1 MEACGHARGRRLD
14 CLELTA
20 LVRARVRGG
29 ERGLR
34 SSRGRAGRAR
44 VPRARA
50 CDPIPHITLRSTVD
64 RALYTDVRPTLTA
77 CRQKPGRG
85 RGAGDRNVSGP
96 RKGTGPRAVLSA
108 CRTLGSRPPA
118 RSSGIRCVGGRS
130 GELRGTTG
138 PKRGETSM
146 SGLSRLPPP
155 PVISG
160 GNSEAAD
167 TSQRWSGGRPFT
179 GVSRGTL
186 QRCARSC
193 SASRA

>member
-1 MEACGHARGRRLD
+1 MYAGPNSIFKRN
-14 CLELTA
+14 
-20 LVRARVRGG
+20 RARSHATRLWTVVRCSLSYLQYTSV
-29 ERGLR
+29 R
-34 SSRGRAGRAR
+34 
-44 VPRARA
+44 
-50 CDPIPHITLRSTVD
+50 CDPIPHITLRSTVN

-96 RKGTGPRAVLSA
+96 RKGTGSLALLSA
-108 CRTLGSRPPA
+108 CRTLGSRPAA

>member
-1 MEACGHARGRRLD
+1 MLDSSLHRGAARRERPRAGGRAG
-14 CLELTA
+14 LE
-20 LVRARVRGG
+20 VERV
-29 ERGLR
+29 E
-34 SSRGRAGRAR
+34 RGRAGRAR
-44 VPRARA
+44 ASARN
-50 CDPIPHITLRSTVD
+50 PIPHITLRSTVD
-64 RALYTDVRPTLTA
+64 RALYTDVRPTLTT

-130 GELRGTTG
+130 GELRGTAG

-146 SGLSRLPPP
+146 SGRSRLPPP